1 MAIAVEVKQGW
12 CDLLE
17 QHLQAEMM
25 DKRLHDL
32 DAQCRELGHKL
43 TRQGKAAQEGYPP
56 DGQLIKEAESCKTA
70 FDSAK
75 ETIMQL
81 CQKYN
86 LKVAAL
92 QPIGNT
98 AQLIQLW
105 ENIKPPLKAEQE
117 AYGTNRVPAT
127 HNVDEATILL
137 GLIEGLIRADK
148 LTPAFWLSAYYELIY
163 KAKPPLPAVWLKM
176 IEISRLVTEQ
186 DRQAVNALARFYRE
200 AAPADT
206 DQEDFLGQW
215 LAFSAALLPSLHAP
229 SSGARRVLQ
238 ELDALPRSLK
248 KLTSLLLK
256 SKLGDAQLEALAQ
269 EARHWLETNRQI
281 NDQASF
287 LAARLWV
294 AMLEENGLIHN
305 LLNPVIEKDRAARE
319 AAGKMVRYLE
329 KEACQRKELAM
340 QYRILLKKY
349 RILLKDQEDSE
360 LDAFHISGSGIILN
374 RLQEALRFSMRWLD
388 ILNGYDHPLEDENG
402 GTPAERLH
410 AALAEAANE
419 LQFFAM
425 RHQSGTLSLALALA
439 GQTLGHLANSLIIKQ
454 QSAASQEFD
463 KPAVNHSYILLE
475 AAILPD
481 QKAVAQIGQ
490 AVFNYFRAELER
502 SSPQKQNNSLSQRIK
517 QMLAEDNPEAAQYL
531 NNLISSQKEDF
542 SENI

>member
-1 MAIAVEVKQGW
+1 
-12 CDLLE
+12 LE
-17 QHLQAEMM
+17 PYLPTENM

-32 DAQCRELGHKL
+32 DEQCRELGHKL

-56 DGQLIKEAESCKTA
+56 DEQLIKEADSCKTA

-92 QPIGNT
+92 QPICNT
-98 AQLIQLW
+98 APLIQLW
-105 ENIKPPLKAEQE
+105 ENIKPLLNAEQE
-117 AYGTNRVPAT
+117 ASGTTRVPAA

-137 GLIEGLIRADK
+137 GLIEGVIKANK
-148 LTPAFWLSAYYELIY
+148 LTPAFWLSAYYELLY

-186 DRQAVNALARFYRE
+186 HQQAVKALARFYRE
-200 AAPADT
+200 AAPTDT
-206 DQEDFLGQW
+206 DQEDSLGQW
-215 LAFSAALLPSLHAP
+215 LAFSAALLPGLYAP

-238 ELDALPRSLK
+238 ELNALPRSLK

-256 SKLGDAQLEALAQ
+256 SELGDAQLEALAQ
-269 EARHWLETNRQI
+269 EARQWLGTNRQI
-281 NDQASF
+281 DDQASP
-287 LAARLWV
+287 LAARLWT
-294 AMLEENGLIHN
+294 AMLEENGLICR
-305 LLNPVIEKDRAARE
+305 LLTPVLEKDRAERE
-319 AAGKMVRYLE
+319 AVGKMVRYLE

-349 RILLKDQEDSE
+349 RILLKDHEDSA

-374 RLQEALRFSMRWLD
+374 RLQEALRLSRRWLD
-388 ILNGYDHPLEDENG
+388 TLDGYDHPLEEENG

-410 AALAEAANE
+410 AALDEAAKD
-419 LQFFAM
+419 LQSFAT
-425 RHQSGTLSLALALA
+425 RHQDGTLSLALALA
-439 GQTLGHLANSLIIKQ
+439 GQTLDHLTNSLIKQ

-463 KPAVNHSYILLE
+463 KPAANHSYILLE
-475 AAILPD
+475 AVNLPD

-490 AVFNYFRAELER
+490 AIFNYFRAELER
-502 SSPQKQNNSLSQRIK
+502 SGPQKQNESLSERIIK
-517 QMLAEDNPEAAQYL
+517 MLAADNPAAAQYL
-531 NNLISSQKEDF
+531 NNLISPQKEDF
-542 SENI
+542 SENM